1 METMFQIGKS
11 APFRKHGFFLKPA
24 VVFAAA
30 LSACLPAFGQGE
42 APPGWS
48 LGYDLIVQDVCVD
61 RTDKP
66 IAGVS
71 PLDGHDKCPSHR
83 NLRIGEKL
91 PYHKQDWP
99 QSGDVN
105 HAQGY
110 SRNDEYPTTLGALGT
125 VVVQERTLLE
135 QQRSGG
141 GLFIFSD
148 KFAASGFTQDPSGMQ
163 VFYGPNCDAPNPA
176 DRVKDAWI
184 FMGRDVTIGGSGQT
198 VARLTRFLR
207 KCPNALASSFTR
219 WHTETIKF
227 RVGSPTGSQ
236 DVKPLV
242 TLVSDHFGGRELAT
256 ADHLER
262 FYFTRELGLIR
273 WERWQNATRAK
284 GASVQV
290 EPVRAGK
297 CDSIEKR
304 PESDED
310 WHMVKC
316 RQWTNLVAPENSA
329 GDAPD
334 TRFLD
339 TAKATLSSLGQK

>member
-1 METMFQIGKS
+1 MIQIGKS
-11 APFRKHGFFLKPA
+11 AQPRKHRIFPRSA
-24 VVFAAA
+24 IFAAA
-30 LSACLPAFGQGE
+30 LCACLPAFGQDE

-48 LGYDLIVQDVCVD
+48 LGYDFIVQDVCVD
-61 RTDKP
+61 HAGKP
-66 IAGVS
+66 IVGVS
-71 PLDGHDKCPSHR
+71 PLDEHDKCPSHR

-99 QSGDVN
+99 QSGDTD
-105 HAQGY
+105 HEHGY
-110 SRNDEYPTTLGALGT
+110 SRNDEYPATFGALGT

-135 QQRSGG
+135 QGRSGG

-148 KFAASGFTQDPSGMQ
+148 KFAASGFTQDPSGVQ
-163 VFYGPNCDAPNPA
+163 VFYGPDCDAPNPA
-176 DRVKDAWI
+176 DRVKDAWV
-184 FMGRDVTIGGSGQT
+184 FMGRDVRIGGSGQT
-198 VARLTRFLR
+198 VARLTRFAQ

-219 WHTETIKF
+219 WHTDTIKF
-227 RVGSPTGSQ
+227 RVGLPTGSQ
-236 DVKPLV
+236 EVKSLV
-242 TLVSDHFGGRELAT
+242 TLVSDHFGGRDLAS

-284 GASVQV
+284 GSVQA

-297 CDSIEKR
+297 CDSVEKK

-316 RQWTNLVAPENSA
+316 RQWTNLVKPENPA
-329 GDAPD
+329 GDVPD

-339 TAKATLSSLGQK
+339 TAKATLSSLGRK